1 VSRLTKTRRTIAEPY
16 RHGQAKIA
24 AYATPLFLLALAL
37 VLVLVNVK
45 HSMLC
50 QAGGESAAEAI
61 LQRQALEKRLLAL
74 EQETLQNNMLFEK
87 FIRRLD
93 DHYEITKGAQIT
105 EMKNEAHFAAAAIS
119 ARLSEESAPPMPSF
133 ASVYEDPTSLN
144 NAIDGAMETLDDY
157 QYGMSKE
164 RTDEFGGGAWE
175 GNTGSQEA
183 KLVDDLYG
191 WEEQKGEAGGA
202 GGAADYTYQQ
212 KPDVSDE
219 EAKVSEAPAQ
229 NLKFRETLDYG
240 TEQRRNGRGESTT
253 DTKKNRN
260 IQTQNMYIFV
270 HMHTHIHNTQVCG
283 ATAAEPTLGP
293 SSHPMGHNEK
303 CYDHPENCHLMPE
316 VPRYLLPTTTTTT
329 LATRRRS
336 ASSGRPR
343 TRSSRASHGG
353 ACPST
358 CKTNGS
364 FTTATNG
371 SERARRRAAQVLAV
385 CTEWPHAAGE
395 GCIGILRVWA
405 VINRRAVVTSPGR
418 SARRLRIDKTE
429 WQ

>member
-219 EAKVSEAPAQ
+219 EAKAQ
-229 NLKFRETLDYG
+229 CIEWK
-240 TEQRRNGRGESTT
+240 TT
-253 DTKKNRN
+253 YTVEPGISWGSLPFDL
-260 IQTQNMYIFV
+260 QNKWKLYDCDKWI
-270 HMHTHIHNTQVCG
+270 G
-283 ATAAEPTLGP
+283 A
-293 SSHPMGHNEK
+293 
-303 CYDHPENCHLMPE
+303 
-316 VPRYLLPTTTTTT
+316 
-329 LATRRRS
+329 
-336 ASSGRPR
+336 
-343 TRSSRASHGG
+343 G
-353 ACPST
+353 A
-358 CKTNGS
+358 
-364 FTTATNG
+364 
-371 SERARRRAAQVLAV
+371 
-385 CTEWPHAAGE
+385 AAG
-395 GCIGILRVWA
+395 GSSFGGLY
-405 VINRRAVVTSPGR
+405 
-418 SARRLRIDKTE
+418 
-429 WQ
+429 